1 MKKFIIFSLLTVF
14 SSGYIFAQDKTKKD
28 KKETEQ
34 KIEFKTKKDTV
45 SYIIGADVSR
55 NIKQN
60 GIDVNPELFYKGL
73 KDAMTGVDSLIFN
86 KTQVEKIMKAFQEEM
101 TSKQDAQKSAK
112 AKDNKIMATAYLA
125 ENKKKPGVVELP
137 SGLQYQILTP
147 GEGANP
153 VPSDTVTVHYTGKLI
168 DGTTF
173 DSSRESGQPV
183 SFPLSG
189 VIPGWTEGLQYIKPG
204 GRMMLYIPS
213 NLAYGDRE
221 VGPIPAGSLL
231 IFDVELI
238 SIKKK

>member
-1 MKKFIIFSLLTVF
+1 MKKLIIFSLLTVF
-14 SSGYIFAQDKTKKD
+14 SSGIIFAQDKSKKE
-28 KKETEQ
+28 KKETDQ
-34 KIEFKTKKDTV
+34 KLEFKTKKDTV
-45 SYIIGADVSR
+45 SYILGADISR

-60 GIDVNPELFYKGL
+60 GIEVNPEIFYKGL
-73 KDAMTGVDSLIFN
+73 KDAMSGIDSLVFN
-86 KTQVEKIMKAFQEEM
+86 KAQVEKIMKAFQEELS
-101 TSKQDAQKSAK
+101 SKQDAQKSMKSKENK
-112 AKDNKIMATAYLA
+112 AMAIAYLA
-125 ENKKKPGVVELP
+125 QNKKNTGIIELP
-137 SGLQYQILTP
+137 SGMQYKILTP
-147 GEGANP
+147 GEGSFP
-153 VPSDTVTVHYTGKLI
+153 LPSDTVTVHYTGTLI

-189 VIPGWTEGLQYIKPG
+189 VIPGWTEGLQHIKPG

-213 NLAYGDRE
+213 ELAYGDRE